1 MAVMPN
7 DQTSHLESDQKTVE
21 SVISLDMPGKMAA
34 PTTVLVVLST
44 HFKHG
49 VLVVVAQMVEQ
60 CTRVLPYLDVSN
72 FIIFHFTHIFVEMN
86 FSYEPIKRLDFQ

>member
-34 PTTVLVVLST
+34 LTTVLVVLST
-44 HFKHG
+44 HFKQG
-49 VLVVVAQMVEQ
+49 VLDVVAQMVEQ
-60 CTRVLPYLDVSN
+60 CTRVLPYLDDSTVSN

-86 FSYEPIKRLDFQ
+86 FS